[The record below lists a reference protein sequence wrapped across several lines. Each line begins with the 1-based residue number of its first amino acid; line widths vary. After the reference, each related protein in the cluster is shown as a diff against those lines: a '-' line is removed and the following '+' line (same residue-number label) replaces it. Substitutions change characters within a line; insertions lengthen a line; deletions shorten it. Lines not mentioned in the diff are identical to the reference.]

1 MQTLSKF
8 IEQLPE
14 DVTTLQIVNVPNP
27 AQKGKKSVTV
37 QVDRRTFQR
46 STCLEALVNELVADK
61 VDDINFIETHRDE
74 LTDLIEDTPTRDDTV
89 RQQVQYMMASGDFDP
104 ELRAAIK
111 TLLREMIND
120 FTSS

>member
-14 DVTTLQIVNVPNP
+14 DVTTLQIVRDINR
-27 AQKGKKSVTV
+27 AQNGTTTVTV

-61 VDDINFIETHRDE
+61 VDDINFVETQRDE
-74 LTDLIEDTPTRDDTV
+74 LTDLIEDTPTKDDIV
-89 RQQVQYMMASGDFDP
+89 RQQVQYMIAAGDFDP
-104 ELRAAIK
+104 ELRQQIK
-111 TLLREMIND
+111 ALLREAVNG
-120 FTSS
+120 FTGS

>member
-27 AQKGKKSVTV
+27 AQNGTTSVTV

-74 LTDLIEDTPTRDDTV
+74 LTDLIEDTPTKADTV

-111 TLLREMIND
+111 SLLREMIND

>member
-14 DVTTLQIVNVPNP
+14 DVTTLQIVRDINR
-27 AQKGKKSVTV
+27 AQNGTTTVTV

-61 VDDINFIETHRDE
+61 VDDINFMETHRDE
-74 LTDLIEDTPTRDDTV
+74 LTDLIEDTPTKDDTV
-89 RQQVQYMMASGDFDP
+89 RQQVQYMMAAGDFDP
-104 ELRAAIK
+104 ELRQQIK
-111 TLLREMIND
+111 ALLREAVNG
-120 FTSS
+120 FTGS

>member
-14 DVTTLQIVNVPNP
+14 DVTTLQIVRDINR
-27 AQKGKKSVTV
+27 AQNGTTTVTV

-61 VDDINFIETHRDE
+61 VDDINFMETHRDE
-74 LTDLIEDTPTRDDTV
+74 LTDLIEDTPTKDDTV

-111 TLLREMIND
+111 SLLREMIND
-120 FTSS
+120 FTGS

>member
-14 DVTTLQIVNVPNP
+14 DVTTLQIVNVPNR
-27 AQKGKKSVTV
+27 AQNCTTSVTV

-74 LTDLIEDTPTRDDTV
+74 LTDLIEDTPTKDDTV

-111 TLLREMIND
+111 SLLREMIND

>member
-14 DVTTLQIVNVPNP
+14 DVTTLQIVRDINR
-27 AQKGKKSVTV
+27 AQNGTTSVTV

-61 VDDINFIETHRDE
+61 VDDINFMETHRDE
-74 LTDLIEDTPTRDDTV
+74 LTNLIEDTPTKDDIV
-89 RQQVQYMMASGDFDP
+89 RQQVQYMIAAGDFDP
-104 ELRAAIK
+104 ELRQQIK
-111 TLLREMIND
+111 ALLREAVNG
-120 FTSS
+120 FTGS

>member
-14 DVTTLQIVNVPNP
+14 DVTTLQIVNVPNR
-27 AQKGKKSVTV
+27 AQNGTTSVTV

-61 VDDINFIETHRDE
+61 VDDINFMETHRED
-74 LTDLIEDTPTRDDTV
+74 LVDLIENTPTKDETV

-111 TLLREMIND
+111 SLLREMIND
-120 FTSS
+120 FTNS

>member
-14 DVTTLQIVNVPNP
+14 DVTTLQIVHDINR
-27 AQKGKKSVTV
+27 AQNGTTTVTV

-61 VDDINFIETHRDE
+61 VDDINFMETHRED
-74 LTDLIEDTPTRDDTV
+74 LTDLIEDTPTKDETV

-111 TLLREMIND
+111 SLLREMIND

>member
-14 DVTTLQIVNVPNP
+14 DVTTLQIVRDINR
-27 AQKGKKSVTV
+27 AQNGTTTVTV

-61 VDDINFIETHRDE
+61 VDDINFVETQRDE
-74 LTDLIEDTPTRDDTV
+74 LTNLIENTPTKDDIV
-89 RQQVQYMMASGDFDP
+89 RQQVQYMIAAGDFDP
-104 ELRAAIK
+104 ELRQQIK
-111 TLLREMIND
+111 ALLREAVNG
-120 FTSS
+120 FTGS

>member
-14 DVTTLQIVNVPNP
+14 DVTTLQIVNVPNR
-27 AQKGKKSVTV
+27 AQNGTTSVTV

-74 LTDLIEDTPTRDDTV
+74 LIDLIEETPTKDDTV
-89 RQQVQYMMASGDFDP
+89 RQQVQYMMASGDFDR

-120 FTSS
+120 FTNS

>member
-1 MQTLSKF
+1 MQTLAKF

-14 DVTTLQIVNVPNP
+14 DVTTLQIVNVPNR
-27 AQKGKKSVTV
+27 AQNGTISVTV

-74 LTDLIEDTPTRDDTV
+74 LTDLIEDTPTKDDTV
-89 RQQVQYMMASGDFDP
+89 RQQVQYMMASGDFDR

>member
-14 DVTTLQIVNVPNP
+14 DVTTLQIVRDINR
-27 AQKGKKSVTV
+27 AQNGTTSVTV

-61 VDDINFIETHRDE
+61 VDDINFMETHRDE
-74 LTDLIEDTPTRDDTV
+74 LTNLIEDTPTKDDTV

-111 TLLREMIND
+111 SLLREMIND
-120 FTSS
+120 FTGS

>member
-14 DVTTLQIVNVPNP
+14 NVTTLQIVNVPNL
-27 AQKGKKSVTV
+27 AQNGTTSVTV

-61 VDDINFIETHRDE
+61 VDDINFIETHREE
-74 LTDLIEDTPTRDDTV
+74 LVDLIEETPTKDDTV

-111 TLLREMIND
+111 SLLREMIND

>member
-14 DVTTLQIVNVPNP
+14 DVTTLQIVNVPNR
-27 AQKGKKSVTV
+27 AQNGTTSVTV

-74 LTDLIEDTPTRDDTV
+74 LTDLIEDTPTKDDTV

-111 TLLREMIND
+111 SLLREMIND

>member
-14 DVTTLQIVNVPNP
+14 DVTTLQIVRDINR
-27 AQKGKKSVTV
+27 AQNGTTTVTV

-61 VDDINFIETHRDE
+61 VDDINFIETHREE
-74 LTDLIEDTPTRDDTV
+74 LTDLIESTPTKDDTI
-89 RQQVQYMMASGDFDP
+89 RQQVQYMMAAGDFDP
-104 ELRAAIK
+104 ELRQQIK
-111 TLLREMIND
+111 ALLREAVNG
-120 FTSS
+120 FANS

>member
-1 MQTLSKF
+1 LSKF

-14 DVTTLQIVNVPNP
+14 DVPTLQIVNVPNR
-27 AQKGKKSVTV
+27 AQNGTTSVTV

-61 VDDINFIETHRDE
+61 VDDINFMETHRED
-74 LTDLIEDTPTRDDTV
+74 LVDLIENTPTKDETV

-111 TLLREMIND
+111 SLLREMIND
-120 FTSS
+120 FTNS

>member
-14 DVTTLQIVNVPNP
+14 DVTTLQIVRDINR
-27 AQKGKKSVTV
+27 AQNGTTTVTV

-61 VDDINFIETHRDE
+61 VDDINFMETHRDE
-74 LTDLIEDTPTRDDTV
+74 LTNLIEDTPTKDDIV
-89 RQQVQYMMASGDFDP
+89 RQQVQYMIAAGDFDP
-104 ELRAAIK
+104 ELRQQIK
-111 TLLREMIND
+111 ALLREAVNG
-120 FTSS
+120 FTGS